1 MLDPYK
7 RLEEILKE
15 DKSWPKPYMYK
26 FIVPNSDNKVNA
38 VKELMPEPN
47 KVVMRS
53 SKDLKYIAI
62 TMKTIV
68 KSADEVLKLYKEI
81 DKIEGVIKL

>member
-15 DKSWPKPYMYK
+15 DDSWPKAYMFK
-26 FIVPNSDNKVNA
+26 FIVPNQDDKVNI
-38 VKELMPEPN
+38 VKAMMPEPN

-53 SKDLKYIAI
+53 SKDLKYVSVSL
-62 TMKTIV
+62 KTTV
-68 KSADEVLKLYKEI
+68 KNADEILDLYKKV
-81 DKIEGVIKL
+81 DQVEGVIKL

>member
-26 FIVPNSDNKVNA
+26 FIVPNHDDKVNKV
-38 VKELMPEPN
+38 KKMMPEPE

-53 SKDLKYIAI
+53 SKDLKYISI
-62 TMKTIV
+62 SLKTIV
-68 KSADEVLKLYKEI
+68 NSADDILELYKRI
-81 DKIEGVIKL
+81 DQVEGVIKL

>member
-15 DKSWPKPYMYK
+15 DNSWPKPYMFK
-26 FIVPNSDNKVNA
+26 FIVPNHNNKVNT
-38 VKELMPEPN
+38 VKAMMPQPD

-53 SKDLKYIAI
+53 SKDLKYVSISL
-62 TMKTIV
+62 KTIV
-68 KSADEVLKLYKEI
+68 KSAEEILDLYKKI
-81 DKIEGVIKL
+81 DQVEGVIKL